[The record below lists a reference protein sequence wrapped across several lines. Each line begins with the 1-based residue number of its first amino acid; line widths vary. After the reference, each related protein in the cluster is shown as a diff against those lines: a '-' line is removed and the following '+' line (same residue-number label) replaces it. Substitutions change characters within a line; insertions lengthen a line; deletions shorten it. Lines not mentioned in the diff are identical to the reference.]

1 MGLATW
7 IIKRNEQELEG
18 PLGGKGML
26 LNLQVSCR
34 ITTIV
39 RSMLISLIN
48 SGIYYLMTEN
58 LKPFSKVYLILEGKA
73 QLLELAGGG
82 YNLGNHIL
90 EFIIQD
96 TA

>member
-1 MGLATW
+1 
-7 IIKRNEQELEG
+7 
-18 PLGGKGML
+18 
-26 LNLQVSCR
+26 
-34 ITTIV
+34 
-39 RSMLISLIN
+39 
-48 SGIYYLMTEN
+48 MTEN
-58 LKPFSKVYLILEGKA
+58 LKPFSKVYFILEGKP